1 MTRIVTTAAAILI
14 LTIAI
19 GCESNT
25 GRSQMLPH
33 RTNPHLDTA
42 NEPLPLDAPSQ
53 ADQIELVEQMTMH
66 RHAYRRSLQAL
77 AQYYD
82 ARGDHEKVTW
92 ATRELEA
99 LDRIPMYRYIVEAQV
114 FPPTLSASE
123 RIPAADQMYEEAEKT
138 RRQAGVMV
146 PTMLK
151 NEEILRA
158 ALARYA
164 ELIRTYPSSDKI
176 DDAAYRMGGIHE
188 DFRDYE
194 LAFQFYQRA
203 YQWDPST
210 PYPARFRAAN
220 ILDRR
225 LRRRAEALEL
235 YQEALIKE
243 SQFDEWRI
251 PIERR
256 VRELTSSGTN

>member
-1 MTRIVTTAAAILI
+1 MTRIVITAAAILL

-33 RTNPHLDTA
+33 RTNPYLDTA
-42 NEPLPLDAPSQ
+42 NEPPPLASPSHS
-53 ADQIELVEQMTMH
+53 DQIELVEQMTMH
-66 RHAYRRSLQAL
+66 RQGYRRTLQAL
-77 AQYYD
+77 AQHYD
-82 ARGDHEKVTW
+82 ARGDHQKLTW
-92 ATRELEA
+92 ARQELEA

-114 FPPTLSASE
+114 FPPTLRASD
-123 RIPAADQMYEEAEKT
+123 RIPAADQMYEEAEKI

-146 PTMLK
+146 PAMLK

-158 ALARYA
+158 ALTKYA
-164 ELIRTYPSSDKI
+164 ELIRTYPTSDKI
-176 DDAAYRMGGIHE
+176 DDAAYRMASIHE
-188 DFRDYE
+188 DFRDFE

-203 YQWDPST
+203 YQWDPTT
-210 PYPARFRAAN
+210 PYPARFRAASL
-220 ILDRR
+220 LDRR

-243 SQFDEWRI
+243 AQFEEWKI
-251 PIERR
+251 PTERR
-256 VRELTSSGTN
+256 IRELSTSGAN